1 MKINILSS
9 NFKYPNVRSFLYPLI
24 KFRKYFKSNGFNFVF
39 NPKKIC
45 KDCDV
50 IFIESNFYGQ
60 RWKNE
65 ENNILEEIA
74 DLKKKIGKVIY
85 FDTSDST
92 SLLNPNVINH
102 IDKYCKGQILKDKTE
117 YKKKFYGNRIFT
129 DFCKKKYNIVDDD
142 ISYSAP
148 VKTQKEIEKIDIFW
162 NSSISNYSILG
173 KVMNECYNYFPIKQM
188 LFPPQ
193 KKINKTKDRE
203 IFFRMNMKY
212 SRMTVQWHREQA
224 EKKLNLN
231 NECSRI
237 NVFQYFNELSR
248 SKVSISPFGWG
259 EINYR
264 DFETFLCGSL
274 LIKPKMNHLKTWP
287 NFYRDGTDLITYDW
301 SCNDLHKKVS
311 EIINNYNQFKHI
323 AINGQKNYID
333 FLKNKDLKEKI
344 LIKLKNIIE

>member
-1 MKINILSS
+1 M
-9 NFKYPNVRSFLYPLI
+9 
-24 KFRKYFKSNGFNFVF
+24 
-39 NPKKIC
+39 
-45 KDCDV
+45 
-50 IFIESNFYGQ
+50 
-60 RWKNE
+60 
-65 ENNILEEIA
+65 
-74 DLKKKIGKVIY
+74 IY
-85 FDTSDST
+85 YDTSDST

-129 DFCKKKYNIVDDD
+129 DFCNKNYNIVDNN
-142 ISYSAP
+142 ISYSVP
-148 VKTQKEIEKIDIFW
+148 IKTQKEIEKIDIFW

-231 NECSRI
+231 KECSRI
-237 NVFQYFNELSR
+237 NIFQYFNELSR